1 MVIFDNYS
9 PQVFCEEPPLNF
21 DFQSFIIKTERCYD
35 EMIGKHLLKMGESNM
50 KRVKAACIC
59 QTLHFMLKDGEE
71 HLYAVKQVKD
81 EVEKYKR
88 DLERNHTQYKIVEQ
102 TEQSDGSIIVKV
114 IKQYNSA
121 PVGDYLN

>member
-1 MVIFDNYS
+1 
-9 PQVFCEEPPLNF
+9 
-21 DFQSFIIKTERCYD
+21 
-35 EMIGKHLLKMGESNM
+35 
-50 KRVKAACIC
+50 
-59 QTLHFMLKDGEE
+59 MLKDGEE